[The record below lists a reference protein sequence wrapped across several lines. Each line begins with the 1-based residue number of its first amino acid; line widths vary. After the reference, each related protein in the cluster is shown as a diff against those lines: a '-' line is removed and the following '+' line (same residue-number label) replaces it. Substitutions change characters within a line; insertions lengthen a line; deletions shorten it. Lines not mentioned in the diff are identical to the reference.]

1 MGTVLILIS
10 SQQRSAMVLSRWDG
24 DADREDGR
32 IRSCLAYVRL
42 IERYIN
48 VPPFDGMC
56 SV

>member
-10 SQQRSAMVLSRWDG
+10 SQQHSAMVLSRWDG